1 MSARD
6 DFGSM
11 AGRSGGYNDRAGGI
25 GNGGIGGGM
34 HSGSMGGGA
43 GRNGGA
49 GSRTGLTTNSTWHGN
64 TAWGRPGG
72 SVQGYGTR
80 DRNGNIG
87 NRRNPDGSP
96 IIKSAISQAAPGA
109 MAPTG
114 APPPV
119 IPAAAP
125 APPVAQTPVG
135 MPPKPPERSLGWLPG
150 WPGTGQ
156 WWGNQAPYQN
166 NSGLSRG
173 QSGAIY
179 DGVYK
184 DNYGEGVPT
193 GINYQ
198 SGPGYNGPGSTYT
211 QNGNTVGQNGLGGF
225 RSGQP
230 GRGGR

>member
-1 MSARD
+1 
-6 DFGSM
+6 M

-25 GNGGIGGGM
+25 GNGGTGGGM

-72 SVQGYGTR
+72 SVQGYGMR
-80 DRNGNIG
+80 DRHGNIG

-96 IIKSAISQAAPGA
+96 IIKSAISEAAP
-109 MAPTG
+109 APMSPVG

-119 IPAAAP
+119 
-125 APPVAQTPVG
+125 G
-135 MPPKPPERSLGWLPG
+135 MPPEVTPPITGPWPGQAVPPKPERSLGWLPG

-173 QSGAIY
+173 PSASDMRAFKDSY
-179 DGVYK
+179 D
-184 DNYGEGVPT
+184 DPASYGWR
-193 GINYQ
+193 
-198 SGPGYNGPGSTYT
+198 GPEFNGPGSTYT
-211 QNGNTVGQNGLGGF
+211 QNGNTVNQNGLGGF